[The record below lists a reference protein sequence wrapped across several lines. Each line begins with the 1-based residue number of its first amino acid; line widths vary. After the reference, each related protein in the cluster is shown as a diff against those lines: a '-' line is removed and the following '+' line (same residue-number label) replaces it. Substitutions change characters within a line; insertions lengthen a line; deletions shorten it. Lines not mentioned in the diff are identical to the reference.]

1 MGIIDFFKG
10 ISNPYIVDKFEY
22 LYQHHNDGMKTVYA
36 GLHGYNTTNFGP
48 DIPFEA
54 KKALVE
60 KEDLII
66 KLDKAEKE
74 AKRLI
79 YKLEKKARE
88 YPRAHIYFCS
98 RHNLVSGYDLQ
109 SISMPGQRPFLSI
122 PTGQPKAL
130 SPFDLLT
137 LPEDGLNY
145 DTCPDQTFGRLIARE
160 LNHYKYLTSKEK
172 TPQIAPHIRKKD
184 YSPLLEH
191 LDEYEGKE
199 KEILSLL
206 ERENLW
212 HKIDTEILSRPEQ
225 VYFKE
230 YLMAKYSTQK
240 CTLDIY
246 EEIAQNIEDFHRFV
260 INFRASVRYDSIR
273 SIDGEE
279 RDRRYFNLGHLE
291 KVIGR
296 DIYHNITHRIL
307 EGPKIHNFQR
317 WEPDTF
323 RLAKEDYDA
332 YVLYVTTKHGPYYV
346 CVYEIENYQQI
357 LLEAERF
364 LATQLDQQ
372 TQNNNTLNN

>member
-109 SISMPGQRPFLSI
+109 SISMPGQKPFLSI
-122 PTGQPKAL
+122 PIGHPKLDPFFLL
-130 SPFDLLT
+130 S
-137 LPEDGLNY
+137 LPKEGLNY
-145 DTCPDQTFGRLIARE
+145 DKCPDKIFGKLVATE
-160 LNHYKYLTSKEK
+160 LNPYRRLMETEPSPEIKSN
-172 TPQIAPHIRKKD
+172 ISKKD
-184 YSPLLEH
+184 YSQLIEH
-191 LDEYEGKE
+191 LDEYESKE

-212 HKIDTEILSRPEQ
+212 HIIDAEILSRPEQ
-225 VYFKE
+225 VYLKE
-230 YLMAKYSTQK
+230 YLKKKYGTQN

-246 EEIAQNIEDFHRFV
+246 EEIAKNIEDFHRFV
-260 INFRASVRYDSIR
+260 ITFRESVRYDSIR
-273 SIDGEE
+273 SINGEE
-279 RDRRYFNLGHLE
+279 RDRRYFNLGHLQE
-291 KVIGR
+291 VMGIEVYHKIIHKVLDKSRI
-296 DIYHNITHRIL
+296 HNIQ
-307 EGPKIHNFQR
+307 K
-317 WEPDTF
+317 WEPDII
-323 RLAKEDYDA
+323 RMANEDYDA
-332 YVLYVTTKHGPYYV
+332 YVSYIRSKHKPYV
-346 CVYEIENYQQI
+346 CIYEIENYRQI
-357 LLEAERF
+357 LLEAEKY
-364 LATQLDQQ
+364 LTIQ
-372 TQNNNTLNN
+372 